1 MRVLASLVSETP
13 VQSMPPAISAAC
25 RVLVLGS
32 MPGARS
38 LALQQYYGHPRNR
51 FWWYMELLCG
61 VGPALAYPLRLSKL
75 NAAGIALWDVL
86 ASCERAGSLD
96 SAIVRQS
103 ECPNDLAGL
112 LQSHPA
118 VTAIAL
124 NGRKAVQV
132 FRSKMW
138 TRLPAERAAA
148 LRILELPSTSPANAS
163 ISDADKCAA
172 WLQLKRYIDATC
184 GRDEAA
190 IPMRP

>member
-1 MRVLASLVSETP
+1 
-13 VQSMPPAISAAC
+13 
-25 RVLVLGS
+25 
-32 MPGARS
+32 
-38 LALQQYYGHPRNR
+38 
-51 FWWYMELLCG
+51 MELLCG

-190 IPMRP
+190 IPMRS